1 MRLVLASA
9 SARRHQILASAG
21 VSFET
26 MAADLDEEGMLLGI
40 PGSTKTE
47 TAILLPPSHQ
57 TDAALLLAREKASAI
72 IKTLTGDVHVLA
84 ADTIVV
90 QSDTVYGK
98 PENAAMA
105 AAMLREL
112 SGRSHTVITAHVMM
126 RREGDTLITL
136 EKAVSTVV
144 RFRDLSD
151 DEIRSYVATGE
162 PLDKAGAYAIQ
173 GIGATLISSIQGDY
187 LNVIGLSLNAVLD
200 WIRPTKLFAYG
211 TLMRKMSAHALIAGL
226 VRFIDTG
233 TITGLLYDLGEYP
246 AAVEGQGIIHGE
258 LYEVIDPRLWDEL
271 DRYEGCNSD
280 EPEETLYRRKTVS
293 VKTTADE
300 SVEAMTYMMDDTPE
314 TGALIESGHYRREDE
329 RALRD
334 V

>member
-1 MRLVLASA
+1 MRLILASA
-9 SARRHQILASAG
+9 SARRHQILESAG

-26 MAADLDEEGMLLGI
+26 MAADLNEEGMLLDI
-40 PGSTKTE
+40 PGSTRTK
-47 TAILLPPSHQ
+47 TAILLPASHQ
-57 TDAALLLAREKASAI
+57 TDAALLLAREKASAVLN
-72 IKTLTGDVHVLA
+72 TLAGDVRVLA

-90 QSDTVYGK
+90 QNNALYGK
-98 PENAAMA
+98 PENSEMA
-105 AAMLREL
+105 HAMLREL
-112 SGRSHTVITAHVMM
+112 SGKAHTVITAHAMLC
-126 RREGDTLITL
+126 REGDRLITL

-151 DEIRSYVATGE
+151 DEIRRYVATGE

-173 GIGATLISSIQGDY
+173 GIGASLISSIQGDY

-200 WIRPTKLFAYG
+200 WIRPTRLFAYG
-211 TLMRKMSAHALIAGL
+211 TLMRKMSAHSLIAGR

-271 DRYEGCNSD
+271 DRYEDCNSD
-280 EPEETLYRRKTVS
+280 EPEKTLYRRKTVS
-293 VKTTADE
+293 VKTAAYE
-300 SVEAMTYMMDDTPE
+300 SVEAMTYMMDAIPE
-314 TGALIESGHYRREDE
+314 TGALNQSGYYQEE
-329 RALRD
+329 GEE
-334 V
+334 